1 MQATAE
7 RTAEHQETIGPSNLS
22 EYLVTLEALRKR
34 QAKHEKAAAK
44 AAQAAAQIEATE
56 AATEDVAKK
65 RAAAVI
71 AAWSRGKSE
80 LTDAE
85 RRKLDEEERS
95 IMASAYD
102 FDITADQLPAL
113 KEHLHQ
119 EAEALADQWRA
130 LRMIGRR
137 LVLEDNE
144 KSIEHHKASMSDPRG
159 QLFEIEQ
166 HLANIRDRCAAGEY
180 FRNNAEGRM
189 PLGPRKAKS
198 LIDGKMEWTD
208 ALGDPGALDAK
219 HDVEELLD
227 QYRKIA
233 KVEAEVDRK
242 HAWEI
247 VRLYADMGVPIY
259 TREERDLEQK
269 THVTPFGAQRIEK
282 FKRGELGDNQQ
293 GTMAAAMRRR
303 IAELEE
309 ATTTLRALQ
318 AKPF

>member
-7 RTAEHQETIGPSNLS
+7 RTEHQEAPGLSNLS
-22 EYLVTLEALRKR
+22 EFTVALDALRKR
-34 QAKHEKAAAK
+34 QAKHDKAATK
-44 AAQAAAQIEATE
+44 SIQAAAQIEAAQ
-56 AATEDVAKK
+56 AAAEDVAKA

-71 AAWSRGKSE
+71 AAWTRGKSE

-85 RRKLDEEERS
+85 RRRLDEEERR
-95 IMASAYD
+95 IMSHACE
-102 FDITADQLPAL
+102 FDITAEELPAL
-113 KEHLHQ
+113 KAHLQH
-119 EAEALADQWRA
+119 EAETLAEEWRK
-130 LRMIGRR
+130 LREIGRR
-137 LVLEDNE
+137 LVLEAIE
-144 KSIEHHKASMSDPRG
+144 QGIEHHKASLADPRT

-166 HLANIRDRCAAGEY
+166 HLTKIRDACAAGEY
-180 FRNNAEGRM
+180 FRNNAEGLM

-198 LIDGKMEWTD
+198 LVDGKVEWTE

-219 HDVEELLD
+219 HDVENLIS

-233 KVEAEVDRK
+233 KVSTEVDRK

-247 VRLYADMGVPIY
+247 VRYYADMGVPIY

-269 THVTPFGAQRIEK
+269 AHVSPFGAQRIEK
-282 FKRGELGDNQQ
+282 FKRGEFGDNKH

-309 ATTTLRALQ
+309 ASAALRALQ
-318 AKPF
+318 ATPL

>member
-7 RTAEHQETIGPSNLS
+7 RTEHQEAPGLSNLS
-22 EYLVTLEALRKR
+22 EFIVALDALRKR
-34 QAKHEKAAAK
+34 QAKHDKAATK
-44 AAQAAAQIEATE
+44 SIQAAAQIEAAQ
-56 AATEDVAKK
+56 AAAEEVAKA

-71 AAWSRGKSE
+71 AAWTRGKSE

-85 RRKLDEEERS
+85 RRRLDEEERR
-95 IMASAYD
+95 IMSHACE
-102 FDITADQLPAL
+102 FDITAEELPAL
-113 KEHLHQ
+113 KAHLQH
-119 EAEALADQWRA
+119 EAETLAEEWRK
-130 LRMIGRR
+130 LREIGRR
-137 LVLEDNE
+137 LVLEAIE
-144 KSIEHHKASMSDPRG
+144 QGIEHHKASLADPRT

-166 HLANIRDRCAAGEY
+166 HLTKIRDMCAAGEY

-198 LIDGKMEWTD
+198 LVDGKVEWTE

-219 HDVEELLD
+219 HDVENLLS

-233 KVEAEVDRK
+233 KVSTEVDRK

-247 VRLYADMGVPIY
+247 VRYYADMGVPIY

-269 THVTPFGAQRIEK
+269 THVSPFGAQRIEK
-282 FKRGELGDNQQ
+282 FKRGEFGDNKH

-309 ATTTLRALQ
+309 ASAALRALQ
-318 AKPF
+318 AMPL